1 MNHALEE
8 NKDFLHVLII
18 GNGFDLAHELKT
30 RYTDFLHSDTQT
42 QDWVN
47 KNILFISVKLLDSL
61 KKIKEEPPHG
71 LHPTNPINWSPSE
84 LEIRKILEAFPE
96 KDTTNIDQLINDCIG
111 FTKNRK
117 QFFGFPSLPSGIL
130 YSKENWFNIERDIY
144 EVICNLLYDVKTFQ
158 NLHNLYEI
166 QEESRRIKDT
176 IATQL
181 RNILFYS
188 DHVLSCLDELLE
200 LLKVDVKTCDLLS
213 KDEFEQFS
221 SVFNPY
227 IRKNIKQL
235 CNFRD
240 IIYNDLRSFVDKFSD
255 YLSQTVSKQ
264 IETLTQDPKFYF
276 CLKELEE
283 ENTHSQK
290 HTLWVLNFNYTP
302 TFQKLYEQTLTKRGI
317 KVHHCHIHGALG
329 EGNLVLGCQS
339 FDTTDKTVKIDP
351 AWNVFTK
358 HHQRHRY
365 GTIDKYQELLKELSH
380 FKGEVA
386 FHILGHS
393 LD

>member
-18 GNGFDLAHELKT
+18 GNGFDLAHGLET

-117 QFFGFPSLPSGIL
+117 QFFGLPSLPSGIL

-158 NLHNLYEI
+158 NLHNLYKI
-166 QEESRRIKDT
+166 QEES
-176 IATQL
+176 
-181 RNILFYS
+181 
-188 DHVLSCLDELLE
+188 
-200 LLKVDVKTCDLLS
+200 
-213 KDEFEQFS
+213 
-221 SVFNPY
+221 
-227 IRKNIKQL
+227 
-235 CNFRD
+235 
-240 IIYNDLRSFVDKFSD
+240 
-255 YLSQTVSKQ
+255 
-264 IETLTQDPKFYF
+264 
-276 CLKELEE
+276 
-283 ENTHSQK
+283 
-290 HTLWVLNFNYTP
+290 
-302 TFQKLYEQTLTKRGI
+302 
-317 KVHHCHIHGALG
+317 
-329 EGNLVLGCQS
+329 
-339 FDTTDKTVKIDP
+339 
-351 AWNVFTK
+351 
-358 HHQRHRY
+358 
-365 GTIDKYQELLKELSH
+365 
-380 FKGEVA
+380 
-386 FHILGHS
+386 
-393 LD
+393 